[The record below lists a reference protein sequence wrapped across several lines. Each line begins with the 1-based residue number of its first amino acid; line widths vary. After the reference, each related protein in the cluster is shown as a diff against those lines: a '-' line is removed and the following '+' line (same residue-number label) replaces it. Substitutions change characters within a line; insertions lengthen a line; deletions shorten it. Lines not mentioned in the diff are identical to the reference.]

1 MAFSIFISLINYMK
15 SFISNVVDT
24 IIREHKS
31 YHNLTFVLPS
41 QRACIFLKE
50 ELQQKIPRT
59 SFFPKIES
67 IENYI
72 QELADIHLIDN
83 TQLLFEFYSIYIK
96 HLPKKNIESFETFS
110 QWATI
115 ALHDFNEIDSYLVNS
130 EDFFS
135 NLSDIKKLDKWFQ
148 QKKPSQLAVNYLEF
162 FEYLTILYNALYEKL
177 KSNKFGYQ
185 GLIYKEATENLEYY
199 INNSEN
205 NQVVF
210 IGFNALNKAEEH
222 IFQELL
228 NNNVA
233 SVYWDANEALL
244 DKSNEAGVFLRKYK
258 NEWAYYKENPF
269 LWDTS
274 NSQKDQKIHIVGAP
288 KNITQI
294 KYVGELLSSFEN
306 FNETALVLAD
316 ENLLSLALNS
326 LPNNVHNI
334 NITMGYPLKD
344 IPVAGLFDKL
354 FKMHLNQQ
362 KFNKVEIQ
370 QFYYKDVLNLLND
383 SFLNKLFGEDLQS
396 LIVKIK
402 KENSIFLSV
411 NSLKS
416 FCSKEEVEKL
426 SVLFSLFCFSLNM
439 NHIIKQCIHLI
450 NELKES
456 VEGVEKEYLFR
467 FYHVFQQLESL
478 NTKYNHIGDLNTLTL
493 FYNQILKNE
502 RLSFQGEPLHGL
514 QLMGMLETRA
524 LDFETVIITSV
535 NEGILPG
542 GKNEFSFIPFDVK
555 KYFGLPTYQEK
566 DAIFSYHFQRLLLR
580 AKTVYLIYNTETDGY
595 GAGEKSRFLTQLE
608 INNPAIAK
616 KIISPKLQQT
626 KSTLLEIPKTP
637 EVLERLKT
645 VFSEGISPS
654 ALANYIYNPI
664 SFYEQKVLKIKEV
677 DEVEETIAAN
687 TMGTV
692 IHDVLEHMYKPF
704 IGKFVIKDHIVGMR
718 KSINELLNIYFEKH
732 YLKGN
737 IETGKNKLIFEV
749 SKKYIQNFLKAELNE
764 INQNKQLK
772 IIALEERM
780 EIEIDIPGIDFPI
793 KVRGTVDRI
802 DQLDGVTR
810 IIDYKTGKVESS
822 QLKMNDFS
830 LVMENY
836 KYTKAMQ
843 VMLYSYMFSVTSN
856 IPINELQSG
865 IISFKNLKEGFLKMN
880 FTEQFRGKDY
890 QVTNERIDDFMEVI
904 NNLIIEIL
912 NPEIPFKQNENLP
925 F

>member
-1 MAFSIFISLINYMK
+1 L
-15 SFISNVVDT
+15 
-24 IIREHKS
+24 
-31 YHNLTFVLPS
+31 
-41 QRACIFLKE
+41 
-50 ELQQKIPRT
+50 
-59 SFFPKIES
+59 
-67 IENYI
+67 
-72 QELADIHLIDN
+72 
-83 TQLLFEFYSIYIK
+83 
-96 HLPKKNIESFETFS
+96 
-110 QWATI
+110 
-115 ALHDFNEIDSYLVNS
+115 
-130 EDFFS
+130 
-135 NLSDIKKLDKWFQ
+135 
-148 QKKPSQLAVNYLEF
+148 
-162 FEYLTILYNALYEKL
+162 
-177 KSNKFGYQ
+177 
-185 GLIYKEATENLEYY
+185 
-199 INNSEN
+199 
-205 NQVVF
+205 
-210 IGFNALNKAEEH
+210 
-222 IFQELL
+222 
-228 NNNVA
+228 
-233 SVYWDANEALL
+233 
-244 DKSNEAGVFLRKYK
+244 
-258 NEWAYYKENPF
+258 
-269 LWDTS
+269 
-274 NSQKDQKIHIVGAP
+274 
-288 KNITQI
+288 
-294 KYVGELLSSFEN
+294 
-306 FNETALVLAD
+306 NETALVLAD

-383 SFLNKLFGEDLQS
+383 SFLNKLFGADLQS

-467 FYHVFQQLESL
+467 FYHVFQQLETL

-502 RLSFQGEPLHGL
+502 KLSFQGEPLHGL

-704 IGKFVIKDHIVGMR
+704 IGKFVIKNHIVGMQ